1 MKVRKKKLCSF
12 FEFYP
17 YFSAA
22 FIMAISNGQLRMTEG
37 QMKQLVN
44 CLKEKRS
51 FEVSCGEM
59 KQLDN

>member
-1 MKVRKKKLCSF
+1 
-12 FEFYP
+12 
-17 YFSAA
+17 
-22 FIMAISNGQLRMTEG
+22 MAISNGQLRMTEG